1 MVKTYKHTHGHFL
14 ILNDVHISL
23 NCEKVPKLHF
33 YFYSYRGNSKK
44 KKKRLG
50 HGEMGEPQAVSQ
62 ENENEENAV
71 GKRPVV

>member
-1 MVKTYKHTHGHFL
+1 MRKCQNYIFIL
-14 ILNDVHISL
+14 IPTEEIA
-23 NCEKVPKLHF
+23 
-33 YFYSYRGNSKK
+33 KK